1 MFLLYIE
8 KMRDSKLVL
17 FIGEGTK
24 LMINSVITQPLH
36 MSSLHKCGRAGLN
49 FLDLIKELK
58 AFRKSGLFGT
68 RQVAELKVVST
79 N

>member
-1 MFLLYIE
+1 
-8 KMRDSKLVL
+8 
-17 FIGEGTK
+17 
-24 LMINSVITQPLH
+24 MIHSVITQPLN
-36 MSSLHKCGRAGLN
+36 MSTLQKCGRASLN

-58 AFRKSGLFGT
+58 AFRKSGLFET

>member
-1 MFLLYIE
+1 MT
-8 KMRDSKLVL
+8 D
-17 FIGEGTK
+17 
-24 LMINSVITQPLH
+24 SVITQPLH